1 MSFVDKDQVVLER
14 LPERLKPA
22 CVVLSYIEGQNAP
35 RGVVENSFSMSRS
48 PDYVNIY
55 VSHRG
60 AQSALLNALIGE
72 EIKFTTNG
80 RESAEAYAKRD
91 SGTNE
96 RLEVWDVDDPN
107 LPIVIDWVAW
117 DAANEPVA
125 TTLSGVRDKF
135 KARNAPFK
143 MKEVDQ

>member
-1 MSFVDKDQVVLER
+1 MAFVDKDQVVLER

-22 CVVLSYIEGQNAP
+22 CVVLSYLEGRNAP
-35 RGVVENSFSMSRS
+35 QGVVEHSFAMSRS
-48 PDYVNIY
+48 PDFVN
-55 VSHRG
+55 VWLSRRG
-60 AQSALLNALIGE
+60 AQSALLNAIVGE

-91 SGTNE
+91 QGRNE

-107 LPIVIDWVAW
+107 LPIVIDWAAW
-117 DAANEPVA
+117 DTANEPVT